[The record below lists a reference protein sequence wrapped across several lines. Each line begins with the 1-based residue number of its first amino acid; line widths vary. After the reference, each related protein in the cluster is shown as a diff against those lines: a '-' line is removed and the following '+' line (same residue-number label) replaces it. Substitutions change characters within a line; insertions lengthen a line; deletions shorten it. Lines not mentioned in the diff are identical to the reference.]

1 MKNQQYYSTFMTLK
15 NTILIL
21 ILLVSSV
28 SFSQA
33 TKKFIDSGAISEQFD
48 NLYKNSNNY
57 QDYKV
62 VRKNWL
68 IKLKSNVADSLSIS
82 KNNLLKSFQT
92 IKKQQITIDS
102 LQASLSTSN
111 GTISKLN
118 NQTESIA
125 FLGMPFKK
133 GLFKTIVISI
143 VSVLALLLLFFI
155 AKSKRSY
162 SLISEVKTKLKETDE
177 EYENHRKTALEREQK
192 VRRQLQDELNKQKK
206 E

>member
-1 MKNQQYYSTFMTLK
+1 MNIKNIT
-15 NTILIL
+15 L
-21 ILLVSSV
+21 ILLFLVSSS

-33 TKKFIDSGAISEQFD
+33 TKKFIDSGAINEQFD
-48 NLYKNSNNY
+48 NLYQNSNNY

-82 KNNLLKSFQT
+82 RSDLLKSFQT
-92 IKKQQITIDS
+92 VKKQQTTIDS
-102 LQASLSTSN
+102 LQSVLSTSN
-111 GTISKLN
+111 ETISKLN
-118 NQTESIA
+118 NQTESIS
-125 FLGMPFKK
+125 FLGIAFKK
-133 GLFKTIVISI
+133 GLFKSVFISI
-143 VSVLALLLLFFI
+143 ISVLALLLMFFI
-155 AKSKRSY
+155 VKSKRSY
-162 SLISEVKTKLKETDE
+162 SLINEVKLNLKETEE